1 MNLLNNIYNFDDI
14 ELVKLNKKYLLL
26 ITLFLVIIIS
36 LLIIKKDNYLNNS
49 FTIVDDRLLL
59 VTDKDNLNKIQEA
72 NKIIIND
79 IKCDYQIVE
88 IESFDNSYL
97 VSININNQIK
107 NIRGGTYQIYL
118 GKERLF
124 DYIIRII
131 KK

>member
-36 LLIIKKDNYLNNS
+36 LLIIKKDNYLDNS

-59 VTDKDNLNKIQEA
+59 VTDKDNLKKVQEA

>member
-36 LLIIKKDNYLNNS
+36 LLIIKKDNYLDNS